1 MDASSQASG
10 LSNQNQQ
17 YGTVSPAT
25 NPEPMKKG
33 RRRLNKAIFDI
44 DTAAALRTS
53 TQAAPRI
60 VETRGLPSP
69 EVTIRQEATGAVH
82 PSDPLPEGPP
92 PESAPMEHAPDMG
105 NLAEEQPHAQSKDVS
120 C

>member
-10 LSNQNQQ
+10 LSNQIQQ
-17 YGTVSPAT
+17 CGTASPAT
-25 NPEPMKKG
+25 NPEPTRKG

-53 TQAAPRI
+53 TKTAPQI
-60 VETRGLPSP
+60 VDARGPQSP
-69 EVTIRQEATGAVH
+69 QVTVIQEATGAVH
-82 PSDPLPEGPP
+82 SPDPSPEAPP
-92 PESAPMEHAPDMG
+92 MSAPMERALDVG

-120 C
+120 